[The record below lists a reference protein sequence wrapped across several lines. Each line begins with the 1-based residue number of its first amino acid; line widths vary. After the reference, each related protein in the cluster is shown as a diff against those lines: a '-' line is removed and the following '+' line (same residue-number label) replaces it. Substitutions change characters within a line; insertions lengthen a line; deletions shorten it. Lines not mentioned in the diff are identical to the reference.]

1 MVSTITIENKERPGK
16 RARLVWRPWW
26 RGRTVVLLLEEQ
38 GEQGWCVR
46 HRAVLKS
53 REWGRGVT
61 IARPWLG
68 ISADTAWVNKL
79 AERNTGRAE

>member
-1 MVSTITIENKERPGK
+1 MASTITIENKERPGK

-38 GEQGWCVR
+38 GEQGWRTR
-46 HRAVLKS
+46 HRAVLKNS
-53 REWGRGVT
+53 NWGRGVE

-68 ISADTAWVNKL
+68 ISADTTWVKNL
-79 AERNTGRAE
+79 ADGSTGRGQ